1 MLRAMNL
8 QRLACSRWCLGIPAN
23 ALRELAAI
31 VIELLWAVLFVA
43 ASVLLIGALSLAIWS
58 HAEASDQGSDSALKA
73 LTQEAFRQLEA
84 RKASDHATPGS
95 DDKELKAAEAAA
107 KAYHQDM
114 MEQAATSG
122 APLPRIPN
130 LDNLEDLVR
139 KAGPKQP
146 VDVNDLAQQGKQLM
160 NPYAGQDEDRYA
172 TRVLVFVSSS
182 LPDTV
187 IQNYLRQTQRIGGA
201 VVFRGLVNNTMQDM
215 RDYLARQ
222 IAALNESSS
231 TEPPVEPSILI
242 DPTLFRRFDI
252 DQAPVT
258 VATEA
263 DIKPCITDQTPQGC
277 PTPPFHVVRGDV
289 SLSWALSLIS
299 RQSDSEALKARLRP
313 MIRDLEQMI

>member
-73 LTQEAFRQLEA
+73 LTQDAFRRLDA
-84 RKASDHATPGS
+84 GTATGNAPQGA
-95 DDKELKAAEAAA
+95 DDKDLQAAEAKA
-107 KAYHQDM
+107 KTYHQDM
-114 MEQAATSG
+114 MEQAATSRT
-122 APLPRIPN
+122 PLPRLPN
-130 LDNLEDLVR
+130 LDNLEDLLR

-222 IAALNESSS
+222 IAALKETSGDHSSI
-231 TEPPVEPSILI
+231 EPSILI

-277 PTPPFHVVRGDV
+277 PTPPFHIVRGDV
-289 SLSWALSLIS
+289 SLAWALGLIS

-313 MIRDLEQMI
+313 LIRDLEQMI

>member
-1 MLRAMNL
+1 MLRAINP
-8 QRLACSRWCLGIPAN
+8 QRFACSRWCLGIPTN
-23 ALRELAAI
+23 ALRELGAI
-31 VIELLWAVLFVA
+31 VIELLWAALFVT
-43 ASVLLIGALSLAIWS
+43 ASGILICALSLAIWS
-58 HAEASDQGSDSALKA
+58 HAEASDKSSDSALKA
-73 LTQEAFRQLEA
+73 LTQDAFRQLEA
-84 RKASDHATPGS
+84 RKASDHSPPGS
-95 DDKELKAAEAAA
+95 DDNDLTAAEATA

-122 APLPRIPN
+122 APLPRLPN
-130 LDNLEDLVR
+130 IDNLNELLQN
-139 KAGPKQP
+139 AGPRQA

-222 IAALNESSS
+222 IAALKETSGDHS
-231 TEPPVEPSILI
+231 PIEPSILI

-258 VATEA
+258 VATET

-277 PTPPFHVVRGDV
+277 PTPAYHTVRGDV
-289 SLSWALSLIS
+289 SLAWALSLIS
-299 RQSDSEALKARLRP
+299 RQSDSEALKTRLRP